1 MTEPQPSIKARIY
14 PMKQAAAGTTGFT
27 TSQEV
32 RISQAVRN
40 RSVKGA
46 PLDRLKKVNDL
57 VGTWEGADPTK
68 CYAGVVPVIGG
79 VERYDLALT
88 TYDLC
93 LSSVIDY
100 TENPEKGVVLNLD
113 CPARKAATEALAQ
126 PNCTYDTLLDAVVNA
141 LAAGSWKIKVIEY
154 TAKTKKGGL
163 WRNAILSFEK
173 I

>member
-40 RSVKGA
+40 RSVNGGKF
-46 PLDRLKKVNDL
+46 DRLKKVNDL

-68 CYAGVVPVIGG
+68 CYAGIVPVVGN
-79 VERYDLALT
+79 VDRYDLALT

-93 LSSVIDY
+93 LASVIDF
-100 TENPEKGVVLNLD
+100 TASTDKGTVLNLD
-113 CPARKAATEALAQ
+113 CPARKAATAALAQ
-126 PNCTYDTLLDAVVNA
+126 ANCTHDTLPDAVVNTVPN
-141 LAAGSWKIKVIEY
+141 GGTVKTNED
-154 TAKTKKGGL
+154 TAKTKKSGT
-163 WRNAILSFEK
+163 WRNALLSFEK
-173 I
+173 

>member
-1 MTEPQPSIKARIY
+1 
-14 PMKQAAAGTTGFT
+14 MKQAAAGTTGFT

-40 RSVKGA
+40 RAMGGG
-46 PLDRLKKVNDL
+46 LFDGLKKVNDL

-68 CYAGVVPVIGG
+68 CYAGIVPIINSVV
-79 VERYDLALT
+79 RYDLALT
-88 TYDLC
+88 VYDLC

-100 TENPEKGVVLNLD
+100 TEGPEKGKVLNID
-113 CPARKAATEALAQ
+113 CPARKIATATLAQ
-126 PNCTYDTLLDAVVNA
+126 PGCTYDTLLDAVVNA
-141 LAAGSWKIKVIEY
+141 FQGGGWKFKIIEY

-163 WRNAILSFEK
+163 WRNALLSFEK

>member
-1 MTEPQPSIKARIY
+1 MTEPQPSIKVRIY
-14 PMKQAAAGTTGFT
+14 PMKQAAAGTTGFS

-40 RSVKGA
+40 RSMNGGSF
-46 PLDRLKKVNDL
+46 DRLKKVNDL
-57 VGTWEGADPTK
+57 VGTWDGADPTK

-100 TENPEKGVVLNLD
+100 TESPDKGVVLNLD
-113 CPARKAATEALAQ
+113 CPARKAATAALAQ

-141 LAAGSWKIKVIEY
+141 FQGGGWKFKIIEY

-163 WRNAILSFEK
+163 WRNALLSFEK
-173 I
+173 

>member
-1 MTEPQPSIKARIY
+1 
-14 PMKQAAAGTTGFT
+14 MKQAAAGTTGFT

-40 RSVKGA
+40 RSVNGGKFDG
-46 PLDRLKKVNDL
+46 LIKVNDL
-57 VGTWEGADPTK
+57 IGTWEGADPTK
-68 CYAGVVPVIGG
+68 CYAGVVPVINS
-79 VERYDLALT
+79 VKRYDLALT
-88 TYDLC
+88 VYDLC

-100 TENPEKGVVLNLD
+100 TDNPNKGVVLNID
-113 CPARKAATEALAQ
+113 CPARKVATEALAQ

-141 LAAGSWKIKVIEY
+141 FQHCGWKFKIIEY

>member
-1 MTEPQPSIKARIY
+1 
-14 PMKQAAAGTTGFT
+14 MKQAAAGTTGFS
-27 TSQEV
+27 TSQQV
-32 RISQAVRN
+32 RISKAVRN
-40 RSVKGA
+40 RSMNGA
-46 PLDRLKKVNDL
+46 LFNGLKKVNDL
-57 VGTWEGADPTK
+57 VGDWDGADPTK
-68 CYAGVVPVIGG
+68 CYAGVVPIINNI
-79 VERYDLALT
+79 ERYDLALT

-100 TENPEKGVVLNLD
+100 TENPDKGVVLNLD
-113 CPARKAATEALAQ
+113 CPARKVATAALAQ

-141 LAAGSWKIKVIEY
+141 FREGGWKFKVIEY

>member
-1 MTEPQPSIKARIY
+1 
-14 PMKQAAAGTTGFT
+14 MKQAAAGTTGFT

-40 RSVKGA
+40 RAMGGG
-46 PLDRLKKVNDL
+46 LFDGLMKVNDL

-79 VERYDLALT
+79 VARYDLALT

-113 CPARKAATEALAQ
+113 CPARKAATEALAK

-141 LAAGSWKIKVIEY
+141 LPAGSWKLKVIEY

-163 WRNAILSFEK
+163 WRNAILSFER

>member
-1 MTEPQPSIKARIY
+1 
-14 PMKQAAAGTTGFT
+14 MKQAAAVTTGFT

-93 LSSVIDY
+93 LSAVIDY
-100 TENPEKGVVLNLD
+100 TESPDKGVVLNLD
-113 CPARKAATEALAQ
+113 CRCDNPSKWGLQQ
-126 PNCTYDTLLDAVVNA
+126 PIVYKHLIIIYLCQFFYN
-141 LAAGSWKIKVIEY
+141 I
-154 TAKTKKGGL
+154 
-163 WRNAILSFEK
+163 F
-173 I
+173 